1 LSGYYGGTI
10 MQKKTMFK
18 TLSFFTLA
26 LFVMSMTGAAAT
38 TAPCKAYADKFSFSP
53 SKYTGNVLSN
63 DKGSGL
69 KVVSTSKTMNS
80 GKVTMKS
87 NGLFSY
93 KPASSSKT
101 TIQDSFTYTIA
112 DKYGKKSTAKVT
124 INYVKAQ
131 VSTSTVVEVTQL
143 AQINTYLQKGPVF
156 FRFGAVWCP
165 YCQKMKPILNE
176 LATEYKGKA
185 TIVSIDVD
193 KSPKLAD
200 YLGVGGIPDSS
211 VIVGTKNGK
220 YVYMQQNGKTT
231 TDRSQA
237 RIIGLNDK
245 KVYEKVL
252 NLALK

>member
-1 LSGYYGGTI
+1 
-10 MQKKTMFK
+10 MQKTMFK
-18 TLSFFTLA
+18 TLGILTLV
-26 LFVMSMTGAAAT
+26 LFVTSMTGAAAT
-38 TAPCKAYADKFSFSP
+38 SAPCKAYADKFSFSP

-63 DKGSGL
+63 DKGSGI
-69 KVVSTSKTMNS
+69 KVVSTSKTTNS

-112 DKYGKKSTAKVT
+112 DKYGKKSAAKVT
-124 INYVKAQ
+124 INYIRSQ
-131 VSTSTVVEVTQL
+131 VSTSNVVEVTQL

-165 YCQKMKPILNE
+165 YCQSMKPILNE

-185 TIVSIDVD
+185 TIMSVDVD

-200 YLGVGGIPDSS
+200 YFGIGSIPDSS

-252 NLALK
+252 NYAARK

>member
-1 LSGYYGGTI
+1 
-10 MQKKTMFK
+10 MQKTMFK
-18 TLSFFTLA
+18 TLGILTLV
-26 LFVMSMTGAAAT
+26 LFVTSMTGAAAT
-38 TAPCKAYADKFSFSP
+38 SAPCKAYADKFSFSP

-63 DKGSGL
+63 DKGSGI
-69 KVVSTSKTMNS
+69 KVVSTSKTTNS
-80 GKVTMKS
+80 GKVTMNS

-124 INYVKAQ
+124 INYIRSQ
-131 VSTSTVVEVTQL
+131 VSTSNVVEVTQL
-143 AQINTYLQKGPVF
+143 AQINTYLQKGPVL
-156 FRFGAVWCP
+156 FRLGAVWCP
-165 YCQKMKPILNE
+165 YCQSMKPILNE

-185 TIVSIDVD
+185 TIMSADVD

-200 YLGVGGIPDSS
+200 YFGVGPIPDSS

>member
-1 LSGYYGGTI
+1 
-10 MQKKTMFK
+10 MQKKTKFK
-18 TLSFFTLA
+18 ILSFFTLA

-38 TAPCKAYADKFSFSP
+38 TAMCKAYADKFSFSP

-69 KVVSTSKTMNS
+69 KVVSTSKTTNS

-93 KPASSSKT
+93 KPTSSSKT

-131 VSTSTVVEVTQL
+131 VNTSTVVEVTQL
-143 AQINTYLQKGPVF
+143 AQINTYLQKGPVLF
-156 FRFGAVWCP
+156 KFGAVWCP
-165 YCQKMKPILNE
+165 YCQSMKHILNE

-200 YLGVGGIPDSS
+200 YFGVSSIPDSS
-211 VIVGTKNGK
+211 VIVGIKNGK

-252 NLALK
+252 NLAFK

>member
-1 LSGYYGGTI
+1 
-10 MQKKTMFK
+10 MQKNIFK
-18 TLSFFTLA
+18 TLSIFTLV
-26 LFVMSMTGAAAT
+26 LFVMSVTGAAAT
-38 TAPCKAYADKFSFSP
+38 TASCKANADKFSFSP
-53 SKYTGNVLSN
+53 SKYSGNVLYN
-63 DKGSGL
+63 DKGSGI
-69 KVVSTSKTMNS
+69 KVVSTSKTTNS

-87 NGLFSY
+87 NGLFY
-93 KPASSSKT
+93 YYPASSSKT
-101 TIQDSFTYTIA
+101 TIPDSFTYTIA

-124 INYVKAQ
+124 INYIKAQ

-143 AQINTYLQKGPVF
+143 SQINTYLQKGPVF
-156 FRFGAVWCP
+156 FKFGAVWCS

-176 LATEYKGKA
+176 LATEYKGKV

-200 YLGVGGIPDSS
+200 YFGVAGIPDSS

-252 NLALK
+252 NFATKK

>member
-1 LSGYYGGTI
+1 
-10 MQKKTMFK
+10 MQKTMFK
-18 TLSFFTLA
+18 TLGILTLV
-26 LFVMSMTGAAAT
+26 LFVTSMTGAAAT
-38 TAPCKAYADKFSFSP
+38 SAPCKAYADKFSFSP

-63 DKGSGL
+63 DKGSGI
-69 KVVSTSKTMNS
+69 KVVSTSKTTNS

-112 DKYGKKSTAKVT
+112 DKYGKKSAAKVT
-124 INYVKAQ
+124 INYIRSQ
-131 VSTSTVVEVTQL
+131 VSTSNVVEVTQL

-165 YCQKMKPILNE
+165 YCQSMKPILNE

-185 TIVSIDVD
+185 TIMSADVD

-200 YLGVGGIPDSS
+200 YFGIGSIPDSS

-252 NLALK
+252 NFAIQK

>member
-1 LSGYYGGTI
+1 
-10 MQKKTMFK
+10 MRKTMFK
-18 TLSFFTLA
+18 TLSVFTLA

-38 TAPCKAYADKFSFSP
+38 SAPCKAYADKFSFSP

-63 DKGSGL
+63 DKGTGL
-69 KVVSTSKTMNS
+69 KVVSTSKTTNS

-87 NGLFSY
+87 NGIFY
-93 KPASSSKT
+93 YNPASSPKT
-101 TIQDSFTYTIA
+101 TLQDSFAYTIA

-124 INYVKAQ
+124 INYKKAS

-143 AQINTYLQKGPVF
+143 AQINTYLQKGPVLF
-156 FRFGAVWCP
+156 KFGAVWCP
-165 YCQKMKPILNE
+165 YCQSMKPILNE
-176 LATEYKGKA
+176 LAKEYKGKA

-200 YLGVGGIPDSS
+200 YFGVSSIPDSC
-211 VIVGTKNGK
+211 VIVGIKNGK

-237 RIIGLNDK
+237 GIIGLNDK

-252 NLALK
+252 NFAIKK